1 MPGSRAP
8 TARVGVHA
16 VLLEAPRPVQ
26 GCAAAEK
33 REQRRRRHAVPDDR
47 APSSAQ
53 ALPTVDDF
61 TAWEREVTDS
71 VGLTDAS
78 FIGRSCHCGQL
89 AAEWADTRLCI
100 DRDNQRAAEQTAA
113 ETYEDREQAIRRMHD
128 DAVSDHDR

>member
-1 MPGSRAP
+1 M
-8 TARVGVHA
+8 
-16 VLLEAPRPVQ
+16 
-26 GCAAAEK
+26 
-33 REQRRRRHAVPDDR
+33 RRRREAG
-47 APSSAQ
+47 AASTSSRRTRRPCSVFGAGTSHRRR
-53 ALPTVDDF
+53 LHGL
-61 TAWEREVTDS
+61 EREVTDS